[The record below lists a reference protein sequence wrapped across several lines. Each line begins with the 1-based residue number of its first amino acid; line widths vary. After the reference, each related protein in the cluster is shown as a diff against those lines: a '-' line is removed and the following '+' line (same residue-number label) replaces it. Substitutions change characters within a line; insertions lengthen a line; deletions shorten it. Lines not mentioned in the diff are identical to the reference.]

1 MKCVNNVW
9 LPDEEQEMTKFV
21 TAEVIDGTGVYQYHK
36 LRAALAFVQNWDTCI
51 DIGAH
56 CGLWS
61 MQLEKKF
68 KHVHAFEPIAR
79 HRECF
84 EKNTQNAIVYP
95 YALGEKDGV
104 VRMSKG
110 VKSTGD
116 TCISDK
122 GEYEAEVRKL
132 DDFNISDVGFIK
144 LDCEGYEL
152 FALKGG
158 EKTIEAWRPVIIVE
172 QKPGKAKAYGL
183 EDTEAVQWLQKKG
196 YKLHGAIAGDY
207 ILSK

>member
-9 LPDEEQEMTKFV
+9 LPDEEMEMAKFLLDQ
-21 TAEVIDGTGVYQYHK
+21 TIDGTGVYQYQK
-36 LRAALAFVQNWDTCI
+36 LKAALSFVKNFDTAI

-61 MQLEKKF
+61 MQLVKKF
-68 KHVHAFEPIAR
+68 KNVHAFEPVER

-84 EKNTQNAIVYP
+84 IKNAPKAAIYP
-95 YALGEKDGV
+95 CALGDKEGV
-104 VRMSKG
+104 IRLAKG
-110 VKSTGD
+110 INSTGD
-116 TCISDK
+116 TCISDD
-122 GEYEAEVRKL
+122 GEYVANIMKL
-132 DDFNISDVGFIK
+132 DDFAVKDVGFIK

-158 EKTIEAWRPVIIVE
+158 EQTIKEYWPAIIVE

-183 EDTEAVQWLQKKG
+183 GDIDAVKWLQGLG
-196 YKLHGAIAGDY
+196 YKLHGEIYGDY

>member
-9 LPDEEQEMTKFV
+9 LPDEETEMTRFV
-21 TAEVIDGTGVYQYHK
+21 SEMVIDGTGVYQHHK
-36 LRAALAFVQNWDTCI
+36 LRAALAYVTNWDTCI

-68 KHVHAFEPIAR
+68 KHVHAFEPVER

-84 EKNTQNAIVYP
+84 AKNVKAAQLYP
-95 YALGEKDGV
+95 YALGEAKQI
-104 VRMSKG
+104 VRMAKG

-116 TCISDK
+116 TCIAND
-122 GEYEAEVRKL
+122 GEYEAEVRCL
-132 DDFNISDVGFIK
+132 DDFDIQNSGFIK

-158 EKTIEAWRPVIIVE
+158 QQTIESSWPVVIVE

-183 EDTEAVQWLQKKG
+183 GDTEAVKWLEAKG
-196 YKLHGAIAGDY
+196 FKLRGVIAGDY
-207 ILSK
+207 ILSR